1 MDRIG
6 IFFGGKSNEYEISL
20 LSASAAM
27 RAIDK
32 NKHQVVSIGITRQ
45 GDWKLYEGDIDN
57 IENDSW
63 EKTAKD
69 ISIGDIRDMMDF
81 AFPVLHGPYGE
92 DGKIQGV
99 FETLD
104 IPYAGC
110 GVLSSAL
117 CMDKA
122 SAKEVF
128 VANRVPT
135 GDYVLIFA
143 DEVAADVAKAAG
155 RADDSLPYPMF
166 VKPANMGSSVGI
178 SKVRNIEQLQ
188 DALKVAA
195 RYDRR
200 IIVEEGID
208 CREVE
213 VGIMGNGDPQVSGVG
228 EIKAKNDFY
237 DYEAKYSDDA
247 GTEIV
252 IPAQL
257 PEAITGR
264 IRKVARDAYKALD
277 CEGFARID
285 FLVEKETGKVYV
297 SEINTIPGF
306 TRYSMF
312 PSLWQE
318 RGVSF
323 SETIERIIGYGYER
337 YNAKNNR

>member
-135 GDYVLIFA
+135 GDYVLVFA

-155 RADDSLPYPMF
+155 RADDSLPYQIGR
-166 VKPANMGSSVGI
+166 AS
-178 SKVRNIEQLQ
+178 
-188 DALKVAA
+188 
-195 RYDRR
+195 
-200 IIVEEGID
+200 
-208 CREVE
+208 CRERV
-213 VGIMGNGDPQVSGVG
+213 
-228 EIKAKNDFY
+228 
-237 DYEAKYSDDA
+237 
-247 GTEIV
+247 
-252 IPAQL
+252 
-257 PEAITGR
+257 
-264 IRKVARDAYKALD
+264 
-277 CEGFARID
+277 
-285 FLVEKETGKVYV
+285 
-297 SEINTIPGF
+297 
-306 TRYSMF
+306 
-312 PSLWQE
+312 
-318 RGVSF
+318 
-323 SETIERIIGYGYER
+323 
-337 YNAKNNR
+337 

>member
-27 RAIDK
+27 RAIDR

-57 IENDSW
+57 IADDSW
-63 EKTAKD
+63 EKSARD
-69 ISIGDIRDMMDF
+69 ISIGDIKDMMDF

-128 VANRVPT
+128 VANHVPT

-143 DEVAADVAKAAG
+143 EEVAADVAKAAG

-213 VGIMGNGDPQVSGVG
+213 VGIMGNSDPQVSGVG
-228 EIKAKNDFY
+228 EIMAKNDFY

-247 GTEIV
+247 GTEII

-306 TRYSMF
+306 TKFSMF

-318 RGVSF
+318 RGVDF

>member
-27 RAIDK
+27 RAIDR

-57 IENDSW
+57 IADDSW
-63 EKTAKD
+63 EKSARD
-69 ISIGDIRDMMDF
+69 ISIGDIKDMMDF

-128 VANRVPT
+128 VANHVPT

-143 DEVAADVAKAAG
+143 EEVAADVAKAAG

-213 VGIMGNGDPQVSGVG
+213 VGIMGNSDPQVSGVG
-228 EIKAKNDFY
+228 EIMAKNDFY

-247 GTEIV
+247 GTEII

-306 TRYSMF
+306 TKFSMF
-312 PSLWQE
+312 PSLWKE
-318 RGVSF
+318 RGVDF